1 MQDSLWIEVMSKF
14 EINIRGNADEPWDSP
29 QGILLRAGDSCFTK
43 LLRERA
49 NTEDSWL
56 QAPPIQLAFWLT
68 DNWWRLRWEPMVSE
82 EVDPD
87 WRLAH
92 ELSAIGGGYI
102 WPQLRIWGED
112 NRVGLSCRSDPQETN
127 VALRFTTDSVD
138 FVPAEQ
144 FEGSVDEFLQR
155 AIDAKSNDREALRA
169 QVSALVEERND
180 RDAATWRR
188 IEAKLGYDVD
198 SAPDGL
204 VERLMG
210 YVGSYGHDGVEE
222 AIVAVQGSAS
232 ADALDEEIEFAR
244 KSGVACSLED
254 ATAAVGDVDRGRN
267 GPIWRFAERAASAV
281 RRSLGAQEGPLRNT
295 CLAEL
300 LNTSRVHFRARESGT
315 TQHHYGLRLRK
326 GDGNEHAVAL
336 SARWPQ
342 GRRFELCR
350 TLGDAIWSG
359 NDALGPMTK
368 AKTGR
373 QKFQRAFA
381 QALLCP
387 FDDLS
392 AYIKTK
398 VPSEDDISA
407 AARHFH
413 VSEAVVKT
421 VLVIKGV
428 IGRQRLD
435 DLVEA
440 A

>member
-1 MQDSLWIEVMSKF
+1 MSEF
-14 EINIRGNADEPWDSP
+14 EINIRDNADEPWDSP
-29 QGILLRAGDSCFTK
+29 QGILLRAGDSCFTN
-43 LLRERA
+43 LVRDVGEDEDQD
-49 NTEDSWL
+49 EDSWL

-68 DNWWRLRWEPMVSE
+68 DNWWRLRWEPVVSD

-112 NRVGLSCRSDPQETN
+112 NRVGLSCRSDPEGVN
-127 VALRFTTDSVD
+127 FALRFTTDSLV

-144 FEGSVDEFLQR
+144 FKRSIDEFLDR

-169 QVSALVEERND
+169 QVSALAEERND
-180 RDAATWRR
+180 QDVAAWRR
-188 IEAKLGYDVD
+188 IEAKLVYDVD

-204 VERLMG
+204 IERLMG
-210 YVGSYGHDGVEE
+210 YIGSYGYDGVEE
-222 AIVAVQGSAS
+222 AIVAIQGSGS
-232 ADALDEEIEFAR
+232 ADALDKEIELTK
-244 KSGVACSLED
+244 KSNVVCSFHD
-254 ATAAVGDVDRGRN
+254 ATAVVGNVDRG
-267 GPIWRFAERAASAV
+267 GIEPIWKIAERAAKAV
-281 RRSLGAQEGPLRNT
+281 RSSLGANEGPLWNT
-295 CLAEL
+295 RLAEIF
-300 LNTSRVHFRARESGT
+300 NTSKDHFRARESGT

-359 NDALGPMTK
+359 NDALGPMTR

-387 FDDLS
+387 FEDLL
-392 AYIKTK
+392 AYINTAE
-398 VPSEDDISA
+398 PSEDDISA
-407 AARHFH
+407 AGRHFH
-413 VSEAVVKT
+413 VSERVVKT
-421 VLVIKGV
+421 VLVNKGV
-428 IGRQRLD
+428 IGRRRFD
-435 DLVEA
+435 ELVEA